1 MRKSNS
7 RKRWRQ
13 SLRRDL
19 RVFSRLFPW
28 RTGIALGGGIALM
41 AWGYEALYNRLEPS
55 PTTYVKA
62 IYAILNM
69 LTFQVSFAD
78 MPASPGLDIFY
89 VLVPLVG
96 IPLLLVFGASILDV
110 LRILFV
116 RMERDQRW
124 QVALAAT
131 VEHPIVICGLGRV
144 GYRVAEQLLEL
155 EAPIVGV
162 EAVAS
167 PLVDALLER
176 GMPVI
181 MGDVRNQEVLRD
193 AGVERA
199 QTVLV
204 CTHDDLAN
212 IEAAFHVR
220 SLNPKAEVVLR
231 LFEDE
236 IAHEIQHSFKVKAVL
251 SRSAIAAQAFA
262 YAAIGLEVLEAFDVD
277 DAAYFLA
284 RVPLS
289 LNAPQLGQPLG
300 RLADNADVTPVCL
313 SRGGR
318 LHVEPP
324 AETLLCA
331 DDALFVFA
339 SAERLNVLAQSQ
351 DAMPHHKLSPIFVC
365 GLGHAGYRVVDVLL
379 GLGRKVVGLDFEAT
393 ELTERLVD
401 RGVPVFYGDFR
412 QRAVLEQAGIRNAVA
427 IITCTGDDMINFAAG
442 LRARDAAPDIRVVMR
457 IFEEDLGTY
466 LQQVFHIN
474 AIYSTSAIA
483 APAFV
488 SEALNIHMTQPLNVA
503 DNQFVIARL
512 TVEPLSRLYQAR
524 IATLNEQDD
533 VTVLLHKTGKII
545 HVPPIFEN
553 ILSAGDEVVV
563 LASREKL
570 RVLSMR
576 NRTFWRGF

>member
-1 MRKSNS
+1 MHKSNLQ
-7 RKRWRQ
+7 KRWGR

-19 RVFSRLFPW
+19 YVFARLFPW
-28 RTGIALGGGIALM
+28 RTGIVLGGGIALM
-41 AWGYEALYNRLEPS
+41 AWAYLVTYNRFELDT
-55 PTTYVKA
+55 TTYIKA
-62 IYAILNM
+62 VYAILNM

-78 MPASPGLDIFY
+78 MPASPKLDIFY
-89 VLVPLVG
+89 VIVPLVG
-96 IPLLLVFGASILDV
+96 IPLLLVFGANVLDG

-116 RMERDQRW
+116 RMERGQRW

-131 VEHPIVICGLGRV
+131 IDRPIVVCGLGRV
-144 GYRVAEQLLEL
+144 GYRVAEQLLDL
-155 EAPIVGV
+155 EAPVIGV

-176 GMPVI
+176 EMPVI
-181 MGDVRNQEVLRD
+181 IGDVRNREVLRS

-199 QTVLV
+199 PTVLV

-220 SLNPKAEVVLR
+220 SLNSKSEVVLR

-236 IAHEIQHSFKVKAVL
+236 IAQDIQDSFKAKAIL

-262 YAAIGLEVLEAFDVD
+262 YAAMGLEVLEVFDLD
-277 DAAYFLA
+277 GTAYFLA

-289 LNAPQLGQPLG
+289 PHAPQLGQPLG
-300 RLADNADVTPVCL
+300 RLADDADVTPVCL
-313 SRGGR
+313 ARDGQ
-318 LHVEPP
+318 LMVEPSP
-324 AETLLCA
+324 ETLLRVG
-331 DDALFVFA
+331 DALFVFA
-339 SAERLNVLAQSQ
+339 AAERLNVLAQSQ
-351 DAMPHHKLSPIFVC
+351 DAMPHHRLSPIFVC

-379 GLGRKVVGLDFEAT
+379 GLGRKVVGLDFEST

-412 QRAVLEQAGIRNAVA
+412 QRVVLEQAGIRGAVA

-442 LRARDAAPDIRVVMR
+442 LRAREAAPDIRVIMR
-457 IFEEDLGTY
+457 IFEEDLGEY
-466 LQQVFHIN
+466 LQQVFYIN

-503 DNQFVIARL
+503 DDRFVIARL
-512 TVEPLSRLYQAR
+512 TVEPLSRLHRAR
-524 IATLNEQDD
+524 IAALNEQEDL
-533 VTVLLHKTGKII
+533 TVLLHKTGKVI
-545 HVPPIFEN
+545 HVPPVPEN
-553 ILSAGDEVVV
+553 SLAVGDEVVV

-570 RVLSMR
+570 CALSIR
-576 NRTFWRGF
+576 NRTFWRGL

>member
-7 RKRWRQ
+7 QKRWGR

-19 RVFSRLFPW
+19 NVFVHLFPW
-28 RTGIALGGGIALM
+28 RTGMALGGGIALM
-41 AWGYEALYNRLEPS
+41 AWAYLATYNYLEPDS
-55 PTTYVKA
+55 TTYVKA
-62 IYAILNM
+62 VYAILNM

-78 MPASPGLDIFY
+78 MPAGPGLDIFY
-89 VLVPLVG
+89 VIVPLVG

-116 RMERDQRW
+116 RMERGERW
-124 QVALAAT
+124 QAALAAT
-131 VEHPIVICGLGRV
+131 VENPIVVCGLGRV

-155 EAPIVGV
+155 DAPVIGV
-162 EAVAS
+162 ESVAS
-167 PLVDALLER
+167 PLVDALMER
-176 GMPVI
+176 EMPVI
-181 MGDVRNQEVLRD
+181 MGDVRNREVLRS

-204 CTHDDLAN
+204 CTHNDLAN

-236 IAHEIQHSFKVKAVL
+236 IAHEIQKSFKARAIL

-262 YAAIGLEVLEAFDVD
+262 YAAIGLDVLEVFDI
-277 DAAYFLA
+277 DAVAYFLA

-289 LNAPQLGQPLG
+289 PDAPQLGQPLG

-313 SRGGR
+313 ARDGR
-318 LHVEPP
+318 LLVEPP
-324 AETLLCA
+324 AETLLCVG
-331 DDALFVFA
+331 DALFVFA
-339 SAERLNVLAQSQ
+339 SAERLGLLAQSQ
-351 DAMPHHKLSPIFVC
+351 DALPYHKHSPVFVC

-379 GLGRKVVGLDFEAT
+379 GMGRKVVGLDFEST
-393 ELTERLVD
+393 ELTERLSD

-412 QRAVLEQAGIRNAVA
+412 QRVVLERAGVREAVA
-427 IITCTGDDMINFAAG
+427 IITCTEDDMINFATS
-442 LRARDAAPDIRVVMR
+442 LRAREAAPNIRVVMR
-457 IFEEDLGTY
+457 IFEEDLGVH

-503 DNQFVIARL
+503 NDQYVIARL
-512 TVEPLSRLYQAR
+512 TVEPLSHLHHAQ
-524 IATLNEQDD
+524 IVELNEQDD
-533 VTVLLHKTGKII
+533 VTVLLHKAGKII

-553 ILSAGDEVVV
+553 TLSAGDEVVV

-570 RVLSMR
+570 RALSAR